1 MKKFLVTLMLAGLA
15 CQSVFAFETFIIK
28 DIRIDGLQ
36 RISAGTVFTY
46 LPIKVNEPFD
56 NKISSRSI
64 KALFKTGF
72 FKDVELKREGD
83 VLVVQVVERPSIAK
97 IDISGNKD
105 VDSEQLLDGLKNIG
119 LAEGRVFNRS
129 LLDKVEQ
136 ELRRQYFSNGKY
148 GVKIKTSVSPL
159 ERNRVAVF
167 LKISEGKIAK
177 IREINIIGN
186 KVFKAKELTKL
197 FTLSTPTTFSTYTGN
212 DQYSKQ
218 KLAADLEVLR
228 SYYLNQG
235 YLNFKLKST
244 QVSISADK
252 KLIYI
257 TINIEEGQQY
267 KIKELKLAGQLI
279 VPNELV
285 KQFTIYPGD
294 IFSQKRVARTVSKL
308 SDRLGDEGYAFANVN
323 TVPDIDS
330 KTQEVSLTFFIDPG
344 KRVYVRRVN
353 MSGNIKT
360 SDNVLRREMRQMEG
374 GWFSTKKVNRSKIR
388 LDRLGFFEEVNL
400 ETPVVPGTTD
410 QVDVNYKVSERPSG
424 NFLASVGYSQSGG
437 IILSGSINQ
446 DNFLGSGKRVGIS
459 ANNSDV
465 NTGFSLSYH
474 NPYYSVDGVSRG
486 FSLSSQKTNAAAAN
500 LANYLTDVDQLSTT
514 YGVPINENDR
524 INFSLSYANTN
535 LTVIDQAFDPATT
548 FTDQFGT
555 SFYSLTFGVGW
566 SHDTRN
572 RAIFPTRGI
581 LHNLSAEVAL
591 PGLDLE
597 FYKLSY
603 KQRRYIPL
611 SKKLTLLMRG
621 EIAYGNGYGKNE
633 SLPFFENFYAGG
645 VRSVRGYR
653 DNSLGPKFRR
663 PNNVGDIGRSIGGN
677 LKTVGAFEL
686 LFPPPFAEGSKGVRM
701 SVFFDAGYVFDGVE
715 SFDIGTLRG
724 STGLSLS
731 WFSPVGPLIFS
742 YAIPV
747 NDRNEDEIRNFQF
760 SLGGTL

>member
-1 MKKFLVTLMLAGLA
+1 MKRSLVFLFLVGLA
-15 CQSVFAFETFIIK
+15 CQSVLAFETFIIK

-56 NKISSRSI
+56 NKKSSQSI

-83 VLVVQVVERPSIAK
+83 VLVVNVVERASISK

-105 VDSEQLLDGLKNIG
+105 IDTDQLLEGLKNVG

-186 KVFKAKELTKL
+186 KVYGAKKLRKL
-197 FTLSTPTTFSTYTGN
+197 FTLSTPTTFSSFSGN

-218 KLAADLEVLR
+218 KLSADLEVLR
-228 SYYLNQG
+228 SFYLNSG
-235 YLNFKLKST
+235 YLNFKIKST

-252 KLIYI
+252 KFIFI
-257 TINIEEGQQY
+257 AVNIDEGDQFR
-267 KIKELKLAGQLI
+267 IKDLKLAGQLI
-279 VPNELV
+279 VPDELV
-285 KQFTIYPGD
+285 KKFTIYPGD
-294 IFSQKRVARTVSKL
+294 IFSQKSIAKTVNRL

-323 TVPDIDS
+323 TVPDID
-330 KTQEVSLTFFIDPG
+330 KEKKEVSLTFFIDPG
-344 KRVYVRRVN
+344 KRVYVRRIN

-360 SDNVLRREMRQMEG
+360 SDEVLRREMRQMEG
-374 GWFSTKKVNRSKIR
+374 GWFSTRKVNRSKTR
-388 LDRLGFFEEVNL
+388 LDRLGYFEEVNL

-410 QVDVNYKVSERPSG
+410 QVDVNYKVTERPSG

-437 IILSGSINQ
+437 VILSGSINQ

-465 NTGFSLSYH
+465 NTGFSLSFH
-474 NPYYSVDGVSRG
+474 NPYYTVDGVSRG
-486 FSLSSQKTNAAAAN
+486 FALSSQKTDAAEAN
-500 LANYLTDVDQLSTT
+500 LADYLTDVNQISTT
-514 YGVPINENDR
+514 YGIPINENNR
-524 INFSLSYANTN
+524 VNFSLAYARTD
-535 LTVIDQAFDPATT
+535 LTVIDTT
-548 FTDQFGT
+548 FTPADDFTKRFGT
-555 SFYSLTFGVGW
+555 EFDTLTFGIGL

-572 RAIFPTRGI
+572 KAIFATRGTFQS
-581 LHNLSAEVAL
+581 LSAEIAL

-597 FYKLSY
+597 YYKLSY
-603 KQRRYIPL
+603 LQRRYIPL
-611 SKKLTLLMRG
+611 SSNLSLLMRG
-621 EIAYGNGYGKNE
+621 EIAYGDGYGDNDD
-633 SLPFFENFYAGG
+633 LPFFENFYAGG
-645 VRSVRGYR
+645 VKSVRGYR
-653 DNSLGPKFRR
+653 DNSLGDQIAGEP
-663 PNNVGDIGRSIGGN
+663 VGGN
-677 LKTVGAFEL
+677 LKTIGAVEL
-686 LFPPPFAEGSKGVRM
+686 LFPPPFAEDSKAVRM
-701 SVFFDAGYVFDGVE
+701 SAFFDAGYVFNSIDE
-715 SFDIGTLRG
+715 FSIEKLRG
-724 STGLSLS
+724 SVGLSLS
-731 WFSPVGPLIFS
+731 WLSPVGPLIFS
-742 YAIPV
+742 FASPI
-747 NDRNEDEIRNFQF
+747 NDRASDDTQAFQF
-760 SLGGTL
+760 SLGGSL

>member
-1 MKKFLVTLMLAGLA
+1 MKKLLVTLMLAAFA
-15 CQSVFAFETFIIK
+15 CHSAFAFEPFVIK

-46 LPIKVNEPFD
+46 LPVKVNEPFD

-83 VLVVQVVERPSIAK
+83 VLVVEVVERPSIAK

-105 VDSEQLLDGLKNIG
+105 IDSEQLLDGLKNIG

-167 LKISEGKIAK
+167 LTISEGKIAK

-228 SYYLNQG
+228 SHYLNQG

-257 TINIEEGQQY
+257 TINIDEGQQY

-279 VPNELV
+279 VPDELV

-294 IFSQKRVARTVSKL
+294 IFSQKSVARTVTKL

-323 TVPDIDS
+323 TVPDINNE
-330 KTQEVSLTFFIDPG
+330 TQEVSLTFFIDPG
-344 KRVYVRRVN
+344 KRVYVRRIN

-374 GWFSTKKVNRSKIR
+374 GWFSTKQVNRSKTR
-388 LDRLGFFEEVNL
+388 LDRLGYFEDVNL

-410 QVDVNYKVSERPSG
+410 QVDVNYKVAERPSG
-424 NFLASVGYSQSGG
+424 NFLASIGYSQSGG
-437 IILSGSINQ
+437 VILSGSINQ

-465 NTGFSLSYH
+465 NQGFGISYH
-474 NPYYSVDGVSRG
+474 NPYYTVDGVSRG
-486 FSLSSQKTNAAAAN
+486 FALSSQKTDAVEAN
-500 LANYLTDVDQLSTT
+500 LADYITDIDQLSTT
-514 YGVPINENDR
+514 YGIPINENDR
-524 INFSLSYANTN
+524 VNFSLAYAKTD
-535 LTVIDQAFDPATT
+535 LTVIDET
-548 FTDQFGT
+548 FTPAKEFTDEFGT
-555 SFYSLTFGVGW
+555 NFNTLTFGVGW
-566 SHDTRN
+566 SHDTRD
-572 RAIFPTRGI
+572 RAVFPTKGNF
-581 LHNLSAEVAL
+581 HSLSAEVAL

-597 FYKLSY
+597 YYKLSY
-603 KQRRYIPL
+603 QQRRYIPL
-611 SKKLTLLMRG
+611 SKQLTLLMRG
-621 EIAYGNGYGKNE
+621 EIAYGTGYGDNDI
-633 SLPFFENFYAGG
+633 LPFFENFYAGG

-653 DNSLGPKFRR
+653 DNSLGGEISGVPQ
-663 PNNVGDIGRSIGGN
+663 GGN
-677 LKTVGAFEL
+677 LKTIGAMEL
-686 LFPPPFAEGSKGVRM
+686 LFPPPFAEDSKAVRM
-701 SVFFDAGYVFDGVE
+701 SAFFDAGYVFGGLRN
-715 SFDIGTLRG
+715 FDIKQLRG
-724 STGLSLS
+724 SAGLSLS

-742 YAIPV
+742 FATPV
-747 NDRNEDEIRNFQF
+747 NDRKDDDIQNFQF
-760 SLGGTL
+760 SLGGSL